1 MQRLTE
7 ELEFASDVM
16 EGKEE
21 KKSQKKA
28 DVQDVRDIINQL
40 AAAIS
45 KIQSKGKQCI
55 VIIDGVEKA
64 SKAKRTEEV
73 SRFESNLKLSFSA
86 WYYCFGKLNSIFQN
100 ANILIAEKYVTNFK
114 KANNNCTLMVLESK
128 SKNLHLQKNPDV

>member
-1 MQRLTE
+1 M
-7 ELEFASDVM
+7 M

-55 VIIDGVEKA
+55 VIIDGVEKT

-73 SRFESNLKLSFSA
+73 SRSESNLKLSFSA
-86 WYYCFGKLNSIFQN
+86 LYYFLVN
-100 ANILIAEKYVTNFK
+100 
-114 KANNNCTLMVLESK
+114 
-128 SKNLHLQKNPDV
+128 

>member
-1 MQRLTE
+1 M
-7 ELEFASDVM
+7 M

-55 VIIDGVEKA
+55 VIIDGVEQA

-73 SRFESNLKLSFSA
+73 SRSESNLKLSFSA
-86 WYYCFGKLNSIFQN
+86 LYYFLVN
-100 ANILIAEKYVTNFK
+100 
-114 KANNNCTLMVLESK
+114 
-128 SKNLHLQKNPDV
+128 

>member
-21 KKSQKKA
+21 KKSQKKTE
-28 DVQDVRDIINQL
+28 VQDVRDIINQL

-73 SRFESNLKLSFSA
+73 SRFKSNLKLSFSA
-86 WYYCFGKLNSIFQN
+86 
-100 ANILIAEKYVTNFK
+100 
-114 KANNNCTLMVLESK
+114 
-128 SKNLHLQKNPDV
+128 LHYFLVN